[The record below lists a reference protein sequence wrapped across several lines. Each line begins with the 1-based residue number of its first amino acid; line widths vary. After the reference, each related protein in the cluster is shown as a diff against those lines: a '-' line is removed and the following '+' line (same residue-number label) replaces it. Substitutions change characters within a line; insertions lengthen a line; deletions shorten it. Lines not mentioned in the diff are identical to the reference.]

1 VYIDLMRVF
10 ICACQCVYGGHACD
24 AGLMSI
30 LSMTGEDGC
39 VVSYPVCEVRCKCF

>member
-10 ICACQCVYGGHACD
+10 ISASQCVYGGHACD

-30 LSMTGEDGC
+30 LYMVGEIGC
-39 VVSYPVCEVRCKCF
+39 VVSYPVCEVHCRCF